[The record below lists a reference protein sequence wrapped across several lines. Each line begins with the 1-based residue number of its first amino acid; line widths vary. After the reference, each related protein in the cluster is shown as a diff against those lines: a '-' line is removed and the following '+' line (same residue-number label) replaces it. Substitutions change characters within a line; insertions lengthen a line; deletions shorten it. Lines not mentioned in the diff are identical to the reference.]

1 MQIKVVDNRT
11 SLSRK
16 LKELSEQV
24 EGLAEEVGRQTIQS
38 LVAESP
44 VDTGAFMDSYNA
56 SDGRSRGGGVSSDG
70 KPRRQSWET
79 HAAAAI
85 SRVYS
90 QLTGSSTMIISNNAP
105 HAGIVEK
112 KYMPFA
118 KTRARRKVIVD
129 RAVARVFSR

>member
-24 EGLAEEVGRQTIQS
+24 EGLSEEVGRQTIQS

-56 SDGRSRGGGVSSDG
+56 TDGRSRGGGVSSEG
-70 KPRRQSWET
+70 RQRRQSWET
-79 HAAAAI
+79 YAAAAI
-85 SRVYS
+85 I
-90 QLTGSSTMIISNNAP
+90 TGTAWTPTATCSIKQSIRCL
-105 HAGIVEK
+105 
-112 KYMPFA
+112 A
-118 KTRARRKVIVD
+118 KRTDTRSGRDKRNET
-129 RAVARVFSR
+129 S